1 MTHEQLL
8 ALIDEK
14 AAADPVLA
22 DDVAERR
29 DALVAAALSVGRTRV
44 RPRLI
49 TERGVI
55 SGLGPIEGEAL
66 LQGLEG
72 FASSVLPPEH
82 PLAAYHAGIKRIIGW
97 LKPPSEGV
105 DIGDP
110 LTANLLG
117 TLAALNTPGI
127 TTGRVSA
134 LLAMAHEPD
143 PIDVKSVSDALN
155 RREKEQQA

>member
-1 MTHEQLL
+1 MTHAEIL
-8 ALIDEK
+8 ALIDAR
-14 AAADPVLA
+14 AASN
-22 DDVAERR
+22 AEFA
-29 DALVAAALSVGRTRV
+29 ALVAARNDAGIAAALSEGRTRP
-44 RPRLI
+44 RTRLI

-143 PIDVKSVSDALN
+143 PIDVAAVSASLN
-155 RREKEQQA
+155 QRAKENA

>member
-14 AAADPVLA
+14 AAADPVFA

-110 LTANLLG
+110 LTASLLG
-117 TLAALNTPGI
+117 TLAALNTAGI
-127 TTGRVSA
+127 TTERVNT
-134 LLAMAHEPD
+134 LLAIAREPD
-143 PIDVKSVSDALN
+143 PISVDAVSAALN
-155 RREKEQQA
+155 SRRV